1 VKSEKLAGIK
11 KKKPRDM
18 TNLISIPKKVGA

>member
-1 VKSEKLAGIK
+1 VESEKLAGIK

-18 TNLISIPKKVGA
+18 TILISTPKKVGA